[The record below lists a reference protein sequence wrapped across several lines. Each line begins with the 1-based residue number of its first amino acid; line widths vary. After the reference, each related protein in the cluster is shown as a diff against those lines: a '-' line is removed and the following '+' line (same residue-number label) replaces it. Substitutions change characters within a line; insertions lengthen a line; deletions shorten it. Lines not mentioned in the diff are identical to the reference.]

1 MVKKQKPL
9 EDVISK
15 RLAHSHYDALFQ
27 LWEKALA
34 RLDDDRDG
42 AITAARSLIETT
54 IKLALDEMHVQYKV
68 NWDLPKLYYELA
80 TELGLSPKQHTDNLF
95 RSVFGAAQSVVN
107 SVGKCA
113 ISLAMRMAKEI

>member
-54 IKLALDEMHVQYKV
+54 IKLALDEMHVQYR
-68 NWDLPKLYYELA
+68 
-80 TELGLSPKQHTDNLF
+80 ELGLAEAVLRTCYRARAFAEAAHGQSISI
-95 RSVFGAAQSVVN
+95 SVWGS
-107 SVGKCA
+107 
-113 ISLAMRMAKEI
+113 AKRRE